1 MQMLSNC
8 FFLSLIDFEFLLKIV
23 IAKILFMQKFMLK
36 AYAKKPSFF
45 LHFIVTTAL
54 QVTH

>member
-1 MQMLSNC
+1 MLSNC

-23 IAKILFMQKFMLK
+23 IAKILFMQKFMSK